1 MQQIFNF
8 VFKNSY
14 KLLFLILLGIA
25 LVFTVQSH
33 SFHKSI
39 VINSANFL
47 SGGVYEQINSV
58 NEYFSLRG
66 KNEALAIEN
75 ARLKELLHNQKD
87 TTKFPEIDTIRG
99 VKKIN
104 IVVAKVIRN
113 QYQSP
118 ENYITINSGS
128 IQGIKTDMGV
138 VNDLGIIGIIENVS
152 PNYATIQSILNLKSK
167 INAKIKK
174 SNHFGTLIWDAKNTG
189 YAQLIEVPRLASIR
203 KGDTIVTGADSR
215 IFPENI
221 GIGVIENVYTD
232 NQTNY
237 YTLNIR
243 LFNDM
248 TNLGHVYIIKSKEKD
263 EIIKLEALTKKDE

>member
-128 IQGIKTDMGV
+128 IKGIKTDMGV

>member
-25 LVFTVQSH
+25 LVFTIQSH

-128 IQGIKTDMGV
+128 IKGIKTDMGV

>member
-25 LVFTVQSH
+25 LVFTIQSH

-66 KNEALAIEN
+66 KNEVLAIEN

-128 IQGIKTDMGV
+128 IKGIKTDMGV